1 MFDKPTSVVSNNDL
15 LHHRLGPKFVL
26 APNRDELQHFGSLS
40 RGTPQL
46 ANRQIRNFGPHGAR
60 SPVPPTLV
68 YVVLD
73 PPVTLVAIYECDRR
87 KGFERGDES
96 F

>member
-1 MFDKPTSVVSNNDL
+1 MSDKPTSVVSNNDF

-46 ANRQIRNFGPHGAR
+46 AYRQIRNLTPYGVR
-60 SPVPPTLV
+60 SPPHPTLV
-68 YVVLD
+68 YVALG
-73 PPVTLVAIYECDRR
+73 PPITLEAMYECDRR
-87 KGFERGDES
+87 KVFERGDVI